1 MQEEI
6 IMLISENAPFKLSL
20 PNFSNYSSFS
30 LLFQVSGRGFV
41 RPNGIKRKVVLST
54 CFTWNSDKICI
65 SAEIAA
71 INWVNKETGQKL
83 IDIHFERVALSGPI
97 YQYFIFAG
105 VNFELV
111 LGGGGRKRGL
121 IPPNNWT
128 G

>member
-1 MQEEI
+1 
-6 IMLISENAPFKLSL
+6 MLISENAPFKLSL
-20 PNFSNYSSFS
+20 PNFSNHSSFS

-54 CFTWNSDKICI
+54 CFTWNGDKICI

-83 IDIHFERVALSGPI
+83 IDIHFERGALSGPI

-121 IPPNNWT
+121 IPPNN
-128 G
+128 

>member
-20 PNFSNYSSFS
+20 PNFSNHSSFS

-121 IPPNNWT
+121 IPPNN
-128 G
+128 